1 MIARR
6 AALALPAL
14 FAMPALAQSW
24 PARPLRMIV
33 PWTPG
38 QATDLIGRLFAEGIS
53 ARLNVPVV
61 VENRP
66 GAAGAIGVDAVAKA
80 APDGYTL
87 LAASSGPISI
97 NPLLQRVPYDVER
110 ELASV
115 AIGGM
120 VPYVLSTNVSFP
132 AQTMAEFVARLKASP
147 GRYTFASSGTGATAH
162 LVAEFFNATA
172 GVQALHVPFAGSA
185 PAMTAILGGNVDY
198 ALETTAATMPQVRA
212 GRLRAYGV
220 SLRNGTALAEGVPPI
235 ARELNAPQFDVG
247 AWVGLM
253 MPRGTPA
260 PIVERIAAAALDF
273 QAQPDTRGKFTAIGA
288 EMSPMGAAAME
299 TLLREQKAI
308 YEGIIRRA
316 DIRLG

>member
-1 MIARR
+1 MLTRR
-6 AALALPAL
+6 GAFAVPALLAL
-14 FAMPALAQSW
+14 PALAQSW
-24 PARPLRMIV
+24 PTRPIRLIV

-38 QATDLIGRLFAEGIS
+38 QATDLIGRLFAEGLA
-53 ARLNVPVV
+53 ARLGVAVV

-120 VPYVLSTNVSFP
+120 VPYVLSTTTAFP
-132 AQTMAEFVARLKASP
+132 AQTMAEFVALLRASP

-162 LVAEFFNATA
+162 LVAEYFNATA

-220 SLRNGTALAEGVPPI
+220 SLKNGTALAEGVPPI
-235 ARELNAPQFDVG
+235 ARTLNAPDFDVG
-247 AWVGLM
+247 AWIGLM
-253 MPRGTPA
+253 APRGTPPA
-260 PIVERIAAAALDF
+260 VIERLGAAALDY
-273 QAQPDTRGKFTAIGA
+273 QAQPETRGKFTAVGA
-288 EMSPMGAAAME
+288 EMAPLGPAAMDA
-299 TLLREQKAI
+299 LLRDQKAI
-308 YEGIIRRA
+308 YQSIIRRA